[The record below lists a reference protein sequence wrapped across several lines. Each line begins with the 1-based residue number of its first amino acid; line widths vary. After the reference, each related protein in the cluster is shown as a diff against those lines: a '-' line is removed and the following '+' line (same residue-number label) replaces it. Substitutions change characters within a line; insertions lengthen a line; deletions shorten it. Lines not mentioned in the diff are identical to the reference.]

1 LTEVDEEEEEEE
13 EEEEKEEVCAAELD
27 DTPLDES
34 ASALRW

>member
-1 LTEVDEEEEEEE
+1 VTEVDEDEEEE
-13 EEEEKEEVCAAELD
+13 EEVCAAELE

>member
-1 LTEVDEEEEEEE
+1 MTEVDEDEEEE
-13 EEEEKEEVCAAELD
+13 EEVCAAELE